1 MPLPYTDLVCQQL
14 RTAISEAGGN
24 EVFFLGHT
32 DETLELISVE
42 VLARGTK
49 EAVPAILQTCRYGD
63 VVLHNH
69 PSGRL
74 EPSPADMEIAS
85 RLGSQGIGFQIVDN
99 AVEHSY
105 TVVETFAPRQVRQLD
120 PAEIGHLLGPDGV
133 IATHLQGY
141 EDRPE
146 QLQMAFAVAEAF
158 NQDQLA
164 VVEAGTGTG
173 KSLAYLLPALLWA
186 LRNEERVV
194 VSTNTINLQEQLIR
208 KDLPFLARATGLKFR
223 AVLVKGRSNYLCRRR
238 LDSTRR
244 DPGLFDQEQAAELN
258 QLVEWAEQSAEGSKE
273 ELPIPPR
280 DDVWEDVCCE
290 ADQCSRARCRYF
302 QSCFLHRARRQA
314 AQADLLVVNHALLLS
329 DLSVRQQTDNYTSA
343 AVLPPFSRVIIDEA
357 HHLEDVA
364 TRYFATSVTR
374 FAFARILN
382 RLRHPRKFEKGLL
395 PRLQSTMARTL
406 PDSADTLYRQLAERI
421 ELLLNDRQLL
431 LDHAIGTLEEIG
443 LRLARARGR
452 NPASQ
457 EELKVRI
464 LEQDL
469 QGDFWQQ
476 SGAQVRTLAKAT
488 AELATQLRS
497 LLKGCDELPVE
508 PLKECS
514 STLTDLGG
522 IVIRLEQVA
531 GDLLTFAG
539 ANGDNCTWLEVR
551 RGRIG
556 RSEALITRL
565 QTAPVEIARELKR
578 ALYERFRT
586 VVMTSA
592 TLAVGESFSYLR
604 HRIGL
609 DLTEPKRNRELQ
621 LASPFDYPRQARL
634 IVPADLPEPN
644 ARDFPEAARK
654 IIEQA
659 ILAADGRTFVLFTA
673 YSLLRRIHGELAPTL
688 EARGYRCLR
697 QGDMARNLLLQQF
710 REDARSV
717 LFATDSFWEG
727 VDVPGRA
734 LEQVILARL
743 PFRVPTEPVLEA
755 RAEAITRQG
764 GDPFMEYT
772 VPQAVLKFKQGF
784 GRLIRH
790 REDRGVVLILDTRV
804 LNRGYGRTFTRAL
817 PQVPVVSL
825 PAALVPSK
833 IREFF
838 IGEAPIPES
847 GTDI

>member
-1 MPLPYTDLVCQQL
+1 MPVPYRDLVCQQL

-32 DETLELISVE
+32 DDIQELVSVE
-42 VLARGTK
+42 VLARGNQ

-69 PSGRL
+69 PSGHL
-74 EPSPADMEIAS
+74 EPSAADMEIAS
-85 RLGSQGIGFQIVDN
+85 RLGSQGIGFQIIDN
-99 AVEHSY
+99 LVEHSY
-105 TVVETFAPRQVRQLD
+105 TVVETFARRETKQLD
-120 PAEIGHLLGPDGV
+120 MAEIGQLLGPDGT
-133 IATHLQGY
+133 IAAHLQGY

-146 QLQMAFAVAEAF
+146 QLQMAFAVADAF

-164 VVEAGTGTG
+164 VIEAGTGTG

-194 VSTNTINLQEQLIR
+194 VSTNTINLQEQLFR
-208 KDLPFLARATGLKFR
+208 KDLPFLARATGFEFR
-223 AVLVKGRSNYLCRRR
+223 AVLVKGRSNYICRRR
-238 LDSTRR
+238 LESTRK
-244 DPGLFDQEQAAELN
+244 DPGLFDQEQAEELN
-258 QLVEWAEQSAEGSKE
+258 QLVEWAEHSAEGSKE
-273 ELPIPPR
+273 ELSVPPR

-314 AQADLLVVNHALLLS
+314 AQADLLIVNHALLLS

-395 PRLQSTMARTL
+395 PRLQSHMARSL
-406 PDSADTLYRQLAERI
+406 PDSADVLYRHLAEKI
-421 ELLLNDRQLL
+421 EELLINRQTL
-431 LDHAIGTLEEIG
+431 LDHAVASMDEIG
-443 LRLARARGR
+443 LRLTQTRGKDSGSHDEIKMR
-452 NPASQ
+452 
-457 EELKVRI
+457 V

-469 QGDFWQQ
+469 HGEFWQK
-476 SGAQVRTLAKAT
+476 SGTQVRTLAKET
-488 AELATQLRS
+488 AKLAEQLRG
-497 LLKGCDELPVE
+497 LLKNCDELPTE
-508 PLKECS
+508 TLKECN

-522 IVIRLEQVA
+522 IVLRLEKVA
-531 GDLLTFAG
+531 GDLLIFAN
-539 ANGDNCTWLEVR
+539 ANAENCTWLEVR

-556 RSEALITRL
+556 RGEGLITRL
-565 QTAPVEIARELKR
+565 QTAPVEISRELKR
-578 ALYERFRT
+578 ALYDRFRS
-586 VVMTSA
+586 VIMTSA
-592 TLAVGESFSYLR
+592 TLAVGESFSYLN

-609 DLTEPKRNRELQ
+609 DLTEPQRNRELQ
-621 LASPFDYPRQARL
+621 LASPFDYSRQARL
-634 IVPADLPEPN
+634 VVPADLPEPN
-644 ARDFPEAARK
+644 SRDFAEAAGK
-654 IIEQA
+654 VIEQA

-673 YSLLRRIHGELAPTL
+673 YSLLRRIHSELAPTL

-697 QGDMARNLLLQQF
+697 QGEMARHLLLQQF
-710 REDARSV
+710 REDATSV

-755 RAEAITRQG
+755 RAEAITRRG

-804 LNRGYGRTFTRAL
+804 LRRGYGRTFMRAL

-825 PAALVPSK
+825 PAALISNK

-838 IGEAPIPES
+838 LGETPDSEPEQDS
-847 GTDI
+847 